1 MAWKIVLAATIGYL
15 LGSINSSLMI
25 GKLFYRKD
33 IRQFGSGN
41 AGATNALRTFGKGA
55 AACVLPGDL
64 LKGILAVLIGYGLAG
79 SDSSGEYTGGYLA
92 GLSSIVGHN
101 WPVYFGFKGGKGVLT
116 SFAVV
121 LMFSPVAALLCLAGF
136 IVIVAVSKYVS
147 LGSMV
152 CAALFPLMAF
162 LMGEPMMMVG
172 VGAILALLIIMRHSA
187 NIRRLIKGNEKKL
200 SFRRN
205 PEKVA

>member
-15 LGSINSSLMI
+15 LGSINSSLII
-25 GKLFYRKD
+25 GKLFYKKD
-33 IRQFGSGN
+33 IRKYGSGN
-41 AGATNALRTFGKGA
+41 AGTTNTLRTFGKRA
-55 AACVLPGDL
+55 AAAVLAGDL
-64 LKGILAVLIGYGLAG
+64 LKGILAVLIGYGVAG
-79 SDSSGEYTGGYLA
+79 STTTGEYTGGYLA
-92 GLSSIVGHN
+92 GLFSIIGHN

-136 IVIVAVSKYVS
+136 IVIVAITKYVS

-162 LMGEPMMMVG
+162 MMGEPMMMIW
-172 VGAILALLIIMRHSA
+172 VGAILALLIIMRHGA
-187 NIRRLIKGNEKKL
+187 NIRRLINGNEKKL
-200 SFRRN
+200 SFKRN